1 MPWDSFIFL
10 GNTNYN
16 RETHRKYR
24 NASNKRP
31 LKLMPLLPLQTKNF
45 NKRPL
50 LLNSLFLGEAFNGA
64 KYLSAHAHAK
74 DVIAQM
80 RE

>member
-1 MPWDSFIFL
+1 
-10 GNTNYN
+10 
-16 RETHRKYR
+16 
-24 NASNKRP
+24 
-31 LKLMPLLPLQTKNF
+31 MPLLPLQTKNF

-50 LLNSLFLGEAFNGA
+50 LLNFLFLGEAFNGA